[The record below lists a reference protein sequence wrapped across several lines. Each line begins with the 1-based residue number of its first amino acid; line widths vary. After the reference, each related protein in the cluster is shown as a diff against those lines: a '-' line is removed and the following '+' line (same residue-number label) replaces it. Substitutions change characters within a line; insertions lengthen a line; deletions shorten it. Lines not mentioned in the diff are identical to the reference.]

1 MQAAQERQTVEVG
14 QVAVENQQGK
24 ITRRID
30 QALPGSFRIGEGFQQ
45 KPFGHQAILSQ
56 HQAEGFVID
65 NQDSFI

>member
-1 MQAAQERQTVEVG
+1 MRLPC
-14 QVAVENQQGK
+14 
-24 ITRRID
+24 RID
-30 QALPGSFRIGEGFQQ
+30 QALPGGFRVGEGFQQ